1 MLNSQ
6 LIKYINFIIIFF
18 LLYFF
23 NYCQSY
29 YKELKIYPENLKT
42 FYLDNFSNQ
51 TFEPYIH
58 LELTDVLKE
67 KLFTRNLL
75 YYTNNISDA
84 RYILSGNIILFRREV
99 LLYSNELQP
108 THYRVDL
115 VVEITISKKNQI
127 LTKEELYDSI
137 RYSTKDIEAENDFIT
152 RRRLY
157 DRISYKILY
166 YLEKTILEDLKGAP
180 NE

>member
-1 MLNSQ
+1 
-6 LIKYINFIIIFF
+6 
-18 LLYFF
+18 
-23 NYCQSY
+23 
-29 YKELKIYPENLKT
+29 
-42 FYLDNFSNQ
+42 
-51 TFEPYIH
+51 
-58 LELTDVLKE
+58 
-67 KLFTRNLL
+67 
-75 YYTNNISDA
+75 A

-108 THYRVDL
+108 THYRIDL

-166 YLEKTILEDLKGAP
+166 YLEKIILEDLKGAP